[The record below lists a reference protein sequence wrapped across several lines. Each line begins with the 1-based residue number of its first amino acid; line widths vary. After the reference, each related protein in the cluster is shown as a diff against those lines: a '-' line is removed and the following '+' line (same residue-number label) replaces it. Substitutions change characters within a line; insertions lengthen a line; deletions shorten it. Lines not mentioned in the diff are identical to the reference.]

1 MKLNST
7 LFALLFLIFISCG
20 KESKSLAPDGPKTET
35 PEPQKD
41 DQDEKKYGKSVL
53 LGSQNYTI
61 KAFKKIKYNENIDY
75 MEVTVDAPSAGDQPA
90 LKLFAHVLRLDRKA
104 LAKDYSIEALQG
116 GQYLA
121 DRASPNTIMKNQT
134 NTKRRVLAIVNGDF
148 FDMAV
153 GGTML
158 GAMINNGRVI
168 KTANNGWKLTY
179 GLTKTNEFFV
189 DELNYPITVGADNVI
204 INEINGSRAVNTLI
218 LYTTAKGEKSGANA
232 YGSEILLKPL
242 LGDWETLPSYE
253 NVVCEVVSNPT
264 SADGGLTIPK
274 GHIVLSGHGTGR
286 QLIDRNKIGDKL
298 TVKVGKP
305 KGKSGIIYD
314 VKEAVGAAYLILAKG
329 DVKTINS
336 SSGNPGGKEPRTAIG
351 HSDDYFYMVAI
362 EGRSAKSDGL
372 TVTHLAHLLKHFD
385 VKEAVNLDGGGSTML
400 AVGTDIYGQP
410 AGTTWFR
417 PVPNAFSI
425 VRYN

>member
-1 MKLNST
+1 MKLNNT
-7 LFALLFLIFISCG
+7 LFALLFLFFMSCG
-20 KESKSLAPDGPKTET
+20 KDTKSLAPDGPSTEI
-35 PEPQKD
+35 PDVPKD

-53 LGSQNYTI
+53 LGSQSYTI
-61 KAFKKIKYNENIDY
+61 NEFKKIKYNDNIHY
-75 MEVTVDAPSAGDQPA
+75 MEVTIDAPKTDTQAA
-90 LKLFAHVLRLDRKA
+90 LKLFAHVLRLDRNA
-104 LAKDYSIEALQG
+104 LSKDLSIEALQG

-121 DRASPNTIMKNQT
+121 DRASPNTIMKNET
-134 NTKRRVLAIVNGDF
+134 NTKRKVLAIVNGDF

-168 KTANNGWKLTY
+168 KTANNSWKLTY
-179 GLTKTNEFFV
+179 GMTKSNEFFI
-189 DELNYPITVGADNVI
+189 DELNYPITVGAENVI
-204 INEINGSRAVNTLI
+204 INEINGSRVANSLI

-232 YGSEILLKPL
+232 FGSEILLRPL
-242 LGDWETLPSYE
+242 IGDWETLPSYE
-253 NVVCEVVSNPT
+253 NVVCEVVSMPT
-264 SADGGLTIPK
+264 SVDGGLPIPK
-274 GHIVLSGHGTGR
+274 GHIVLSGHGSGR
-286 QLIDRNKIGDKL
+286 LLIDRNKIGDKL
-298 TVKVGKP
+298 TIKVGKP
-305 KGKSGIIYD
+305 KGKSGVTYD
-314 VKEAVGAAYLILAKG
+314 VKEAIGAAYLILSKG

-351 HSDDYFYMVAI
+351 HSDDYFYMVAV
-362 EGRSAKSDGL
+362 EGRSTKSDGL
-372 TVTHLAHLLKHFD
+372 TVTQLAHLLKHFD

-425 VRYN
+425 VKYN